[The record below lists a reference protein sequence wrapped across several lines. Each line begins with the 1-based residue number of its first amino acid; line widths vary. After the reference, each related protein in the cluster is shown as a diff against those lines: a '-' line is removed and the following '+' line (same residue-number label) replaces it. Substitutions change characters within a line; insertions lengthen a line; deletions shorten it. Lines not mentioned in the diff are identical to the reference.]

1 MAFGKLQEIV
11 PTRPMTYKG
20 QNVVNLVLF
29 AIAAVLGVWMI
40 ATPAPPWVFPAFTGL
55 SLLFGILLIM
65 PIGGGD
71 MPTVI
76 ALLNSYA
83 GAACAAMGFALENRL
98 LIIAGALNA
107 SSGFILS
114 VIMCKAM
121 NRSFTNVLFGAFGS
135 ATTSSAAQTSTKPVR
150 SASAEDAAA
159 ILESARRVIVVPGYG
174 MAVAQAQH
182 KLRELTDIL
191 NKRGVQVDFA
201 IHPVAGRMPGHM
213 NVLLAE
219 ADIPYDKLHEMEDIN
234 PDFAE
239 ADVALVIGANDV
251 VNPAARHD
259 KTSPIY
265 GMPIL
270 DVDKAHTVMVIK
282 RSMNP
287 GFAGIDNELY
297 YNDKTLMLFGDAK
310 GFLGEI
316 VKALAA
322 NK

>member
-1 MAFGKLQEIV
+1 
-11 PTRPMTYKG
+11 
-20 QNVVNLVLF
+20 
-29 AIAAVLGVWMI
+29 
-40 ATPAPPWVFPAFTGL
+40 
-55 SLLFGILLIM
+55 
-65 PIGGGD
+65 
-71 MPTVI
+71 
-76 ALLNSYA
+76 
-83 GAACAAMGFALENRL
+83 MGFALGNRL

-107 SSGFILS
+107 ASGFILS

-121 NRSFTNVLFGAFGS
+121 NRSFLNVLFGAFGQVQEGGS
-135 ATTSSAAQTSTKPVR
+135 TAMSTKPVH
-150 SASAEDAAA
+150 SATAEDAAA
-159 ILESARRVIVVPGYG
+159 IMAGARKIIVVPGYG

-182 KLRELTDIL
+182 KLRELTDAL
-191 NKRGVQVDFA
+191 TKRGVEVRFA

-219 ADIPYDKLHEMEDIN
+219 ADIPYDKMHEMEEIN

-259 KTSPIY
+259 TASPIF

-297 YNDKTLMLFGDAK
+297 YMDRTLMLFGDAK
-310 GFLGEI
+310 SFVSDI
-316 VKALAA
+316 VKAMPAV
-322 NK
+322 